1 MPGKIASQNTERFS
15 MSPWKATMF
24 IRAFG
29 LLKVPLIWYV
39 RPSVLELNEQRVVIK
54 IPLRWRTKNHLQSMY
69 FGSLAIGAD
78 IAGGILAIMMV
89 RQAGKAV
96 SFVFKDIKGEFLK
109 RPEAD
114 TLFTCEDGPAI
125 KKLVERTIHSSE
137 RQNETVTI
145 VATCPEKSGSEPVAR
160 FQLTL
165 SLKSKS

>member
-1 MPGKIASQNTERFS
+1 MSENGKAFS

-29 LLKVPLIWYV
+29 LLKVPLIWHV
-39 RPSVLELNEQRVVIK
+39 RPQVLELNQDRVVIK
-54 IPLRWRTKNHLQSMY
+54 IPLRWRTKNHLNSMY
-69 FGSLAIGAD
+69 FGALAIGAD
-78 IAGGILAIMMV
+78 IAGGMLAIMMV
-89 RQAGKAV
+89 RQAGKDV

-114 TLFTCEDGPAI
+114 TLFTCEDGAAI
-125 KKLVERTIHSSE
+125 KKLVERTIQSTE

-145 VATCPEKSGSEPVAR
+145 VATCPEKSGNEPVAR

-165 SLKSKS
+165 SLKRKS